1 MKLAPPGF
9 LYSEE
14 IQYMIGRG
22 VVSSSLNHRHLTYS
36 ALSANSILIY
46 QFIVT
51 FIGIAIHSIVIPYIK
66 FLKNFFIL

>member
-9 LYSEE
+9 LYSEG
-14 IQYMIGRG
+14 IQYMIERG
-22 VVSSSLNHRHLTYS
+22 VVSSSSNHRHLTYS